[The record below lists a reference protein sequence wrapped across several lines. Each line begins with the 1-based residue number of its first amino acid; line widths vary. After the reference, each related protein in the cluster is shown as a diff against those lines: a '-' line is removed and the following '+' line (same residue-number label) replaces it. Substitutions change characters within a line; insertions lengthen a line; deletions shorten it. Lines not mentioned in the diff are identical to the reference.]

1 METKFTNIRPSP
13 IAGTWYSADPSE
25 LRGSI
30 EGYLKEAEPP
40 DLPGEVIALI
50 VPHAGHHYSGLVAA
64 YAFKAILGNQY
75 DNVAIV
81 APSHHYYARAFL
93 TSAHQ
98 AYETPLG
105 IVPIE
110 QAAVAEISKSLQAE
124 LGIGLTSVANDEEHS
139 LEIELPFLQCVLP
152 KPFSLIPIML
162 LEQSAWAAQGIGKVL
177 AATLQAHK
185 TLMVA
190 SSDLSHFHPEE
201 HANQLDRAVLAEI
214 GAFNPEGLYALKASG
229 AGQACGL
236 GAIAAVMWAAK
247 ALGADQVT
255 VVNYNTSA
263 AVTHDRSSVVGYGAA
278 VITKSA

>member
-1 METKFTNIRPSP
+1 METESTNIRPSP
-13 IAGTWYSADPSE
+13 IAGTWYSADPAK

-30 EGYLKEAEPP
+30 EGYLRETELP

-50 VPHAGHHYSGLVAA
+50 VPHAGHRYSGLVAA
-64 YAFKAILGNQY
+64 YAFKSILGHQY
-75 DNVAIV
+75 DRVAVI
-81 APSHHYYARAFL
+81 APSHHYYTQAIL

-110 QAAVAEISKSLQAE
+110 QAAVVEINKNLQAE
-124 LGIGLTSVANDEEHS
+124 LGVGMTAIANDNEHA
-139 LEIELPFLQCVLP
+139 LEIELPFLQCVLLE
-152 KPFSLIPIML
+152 PFSLIPIML
-162 LEQSAWAAQGIGKVL
+162 REQSAWVAQGLSKAL
-177 AATLQAHK
+177 AATLQTRNA
-185 TLMVA
+185 LMVA
-190 SSDLSHFHPEE
+190 STDLSHFYPEE
-201 HANQLDRAVLAEI
+201 HANQLDQAVLAEI
-214 GAFNPEGLYALKASG
+214 AAFNPEGLYALKTSG
-229 AGQACGL
+229 QGQACGL

-278 VITKSA
+278 VITKST